1 MPRNP
6 FLSRLEHPDGEM
18 PLRQTDS
25 KGALGRTRAFSR
37 EEEQRARRVP
47 RVCLHAYARA
57 LEHTRPLAF
66 GSQALR
72 PAGPSYARKGN

>member
-1 MPRNP
+1 
-6 FLSRLEHPDGEM
+6 M

-25 KGALGRTRAFSR
+25 KGALGRTLVFSR
-37 EEEQRARRVP
+37 EEEQRGRRAP
-47 RVCLHAYARA
+47 RVCLHAHARA

-66 GSQALR
+66 DSQALR